1 MRAVGGRER
10 RKAAARGAGQVSA
23 WSRCWGRPWPA
34 CGFEAAR
41 GPAHGRLAASLVFG
55 VQLGDDD
62 LIKVSG
68 DAPGLESEKTW
79 RLASCGQFPD
89 RCDPAVG
96 DQVADGL
103 FLALRDG
110 LLFRGRIARSW
121 IG

>member
-1 MRAVGGRER
+1 VV
-10 RKAAARGAGQVSA
+10 QVL
-23 WSRCWGRPWPA
+23 GRPWPA